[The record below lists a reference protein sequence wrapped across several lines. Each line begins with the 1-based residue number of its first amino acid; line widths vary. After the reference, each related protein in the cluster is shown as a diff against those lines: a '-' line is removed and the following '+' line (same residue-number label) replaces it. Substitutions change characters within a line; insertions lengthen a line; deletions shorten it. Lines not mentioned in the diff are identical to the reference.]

1 MARPRKINLD
11 RSAVE
16 LLDLTLKASTQ
27 RFKQALDPDNGYP
40 IDAATI
46 SASVSLLKLVEA
58 RAAATRD
65 DHAVELAKLQ
75 AEFHSRRQPK
85 SSAPREEL
93 SEEAILALYEGAGL
107 KPNVD
112 K

>member
-27 RFKQALDPDNGYP
+27 RFKQALDPIDGYP

-65 DHAVELAKLQ
+65 DHSAELAKLQ
-75 AEFHSRRQPK
+75 AEFNTKRQTKP
-85 SSAPREEL
+85 SARQAEL
-93 SEEAILALYEGAGL
+93 SDEAILALYEGAG
-107 KPNVD
+107 PNHQ
-112 K
+112 